1 MVIRP
6 PGNPWGLPQAH
17 TREFPLFRPALGAP
31 SVRTAER
38 REVWPGRGG
47 QAREGCSGGW
57 GGVGCRVPAFGHSA
71 RGCVGDAARTGS
83 LPPRFVGNFAAALSA
98 FASGA
103 LLALGE
109 MVCVLRCED
118 ILLGSSLMKKRE
130 VLWVDSRL
138 RKPNLH
144 RRCF

>member
-1 MVIRP
+1 M
-6 PGNPWGLPQAH
+6 
-17 TREFPLFRPALGAP
+17 
-31 SVRTAER
+31 
-38 REVWPGRGG
+38 WPGRGG

-71 RGCVGDAARTGS
+71 RGCVGDAAGTGS

>member
-1 MVIRP
+1 MVDNVDKERK
-6 PGNPWGLPQAH
+6 WGISP
-17 TREFPLFRPALGAP
+17 RNFDIG
-31 SVRTAER
+31 
-38 REVWPGRGG
+38 
-47 QAREGCSGGW
+47 
-57 GGVGCRVPAFGHSA
+57 
-71 RGCVGDAARTGS
+71 TGS
-83 LPPRFVGNFAAALSA
+83 LPPRFVGNFAVALSA
-98 FASGA
+98 FAPGA

-130 VLWVDSRL
+130 VLWVDNRL